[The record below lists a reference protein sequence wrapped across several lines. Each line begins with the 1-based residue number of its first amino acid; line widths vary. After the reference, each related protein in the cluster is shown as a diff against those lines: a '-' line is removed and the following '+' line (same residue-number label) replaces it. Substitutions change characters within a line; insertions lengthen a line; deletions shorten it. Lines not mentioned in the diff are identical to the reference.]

1 MREKRDQKFEV
12 RGSKFRKPRTS
23 DIEPFP
29 ISPVPRV
36 SLDYPARCSPVVLD
50 VRTIEVRACHNS
62 FSQSASVSM
71 VISRQRR
78 VRNERGVT
86 YLMLMFAIVL
96 IGIATTAA
104 AKQWKVIVQR
114 ELEADL
120 LAKGI
125 EIQNAL
131 AFYSATIKA
140 GRVMPGEV
148 YPQTLADLTRLPK
161 PFLRKVYLDP
171 MGHGEW
177 EFLRAPTGGIMGVR
191 VRASRSHSGST
202 TFPLLFG
209 ISRDAPRIMIGSS
222 NTRIPHQVRQCHKG
236 LRPVLWRHYR
246 RDHRSLLAEA
256 LQLPSQFRSSRP

>member
-1 MREKRDQKFEV
+1 
-12 RGSKFRKPRTS
+12 
-23 DIEPFP
+23 
-29 ISPVPRV
+29 
-36 SLDYPARCSPVVLD
+36 
-50 VRTIEVRACHNS
+50 
-62 FSQSASVSM
+62 
-71 VISRQRR
+71 
-78 VRNERGVT
+78 VT
-86 YLMLMFAIVL
+86 YLMLMFVIVL

-148 YPQTLADLTRLPK
+148 YPQTLVDLTRLPK

-177 EFLRAPTGGIMGVR
+177 EYLRAPTGGIMGVR
-191 VRASRSHSGST
+191 SKSLAKPFRQHD
-202 TFPLLFG
+202 FPLAVRHFEGRATYHDWIFQHPSPSSAPIVPQG
-209 ISRDAPRIMIGSS
+209 IASSPVVPSTPGSS
-222 NTRIPHQVRQCHKG
+222 MAPG
-236 LRPVLWRHYR
+236 GSAPV
-246 RDHRSLLAEA
+246 AQPTQE
-256 LQLPSQFRSSRP
+256 QPPMNP